1 MNLYG
6 GAVTGGSAANTTSH
20 MDSIAASTSYG
31 TTYGQIGSPE
41 ATLRS
46 TTQIKNESTAF
57 PSYASYQVCFI
68 VCLWFFLAGILIKM
82 ELCSNTMHTIG
93 AAQKLKV

>member
-6 GAVTGGSAANTTSH
+6 GAATVGAANTASH
-20 MDSIAASTSYG
+20 MESIAASTSYG

-57 PSYASYQVCFI
+57 PSYASYQVCLCFI
-68 VCLWFFLAGILIKM
+68 
-82 ELCSNTMHTIG
+82 
-93 AAQKLKV
+93 